1 MAKSQ
6 REIELEIKSL
16 ELQKEANKADIEALK
31 RLDKKIIA
39 QEKLLSKRKLEADLV
54 SQNLSFEKQLLKDLK
69 DERFKS
75 IQLAGL
81 DIKKTRKQ
89 LLVTEEILNAKKVNT
104 EEELEALRVIG
115 KIKNLEEGIRKS
127 VIEQSDEVKT
137 LSDLQGEFKDNVLD
151 TVEAFIKA
159 SNIVDDFSLENL
171 LGDLADFSKK
181 SKKDFMDLSELGKG
195 FADEITDLFKV
206 GGLLGFG
213 AILAQQ
219 FIEFGKNIQAN
230 RRELGLTVAE
240 ATRLSGQSQ
249 ILGIRAKEFGMG
261 VEDVRKIQASILEN
275 LGGQAKLTNELVN
288 DFLVL
293 EGTLGVTADTA
304 SKLLPIFDAVGA
316 AGERGAVAQIE
327 SLGALIR
334 LEGLSPGQILG
345 DVASNTE
352 FFAKFAKDGGN
363 NLIRAAISAKK
374 LGLELSSVNQITES
388 LLDFETSIEKQ
399 LEASL
404 LLGRQINLD
413 RARQLA
419 LTGDVDGL
427 LEEVRR
433 QIGTEAEFNRLLVP
447 QREALAQAFGLS
459 VEDVARAVR
468 GTTAAVSGGAASGDD
483 DFARQQIALL
493 GDSNRLLG
501 KIAGNTE

>member
-1 MAKSQ
+1 MAKTR
-6 REIELEIKSL
+6 RELELEIKSL
-16 ELQKEANKADIEALK
+16 EILK
-31 RLDKKIIA
+31 QRQGITREELATLDKQIIRV
-39 QEKLLSKRKLEADLV
+39 EKLLDRQKTFEDLKRSGERI
-54 SQNLSFEKQLLKDLK
+54 EKQALKDAQNNRLK
-69 DERFKS
+69 NLRT
-75 IQLAGL
+75 AGL
-81 DIKKTRKQ
+81 DVNLSRAALDLIRNNVNKSLTLGKQ
-89 LLVTEEILNAKKVNT
+89 KEKLLTTVDKLQKVEQGVT
-104 EEELEALRVIG
+104 
-115 KIKNLEEGIRKS
+115 KS
-127 VIEQSDEVKT
+127 VIDQTDEVKT
-137 LSDLQGEFKDNVLD
+137 AAELRQGIDEKALAALQEFLNESEDLKKISLD
-151 TVEAFIKA
+151 QLLEDLAK
-159 SNIVDDFSLENL
+159 FSKNSKKG
-171 LGDLADFSKK
+171 LGDFTD
-181 SKKDFMDLSELGKG
+181 LGKG
-195 FADEITDLFKV
+195 FADELGDLFKV
-206 GGLLGFG
+206 GGLVGFG

-230 RRELGLTVAE
+230 RRELGLTVLE

-249 ILGIRAKEFGMG
+249 ILGIRAKEFGLG

-304 SKLLPIFDAVGA
+304 SKLLPILDSVGA

-352 FFAKFAKDGGN
+352 FFAKFAKDGGT
-363 NLIRAAISAKK
+363 NLIRAAISARK
-374 LGLELSSVNQITES
+374 LGLELSAVNSITES

-419 LTGDVDGL
+419 LTGDQEGL

-433 QIGTEAEFNRLLVP
+433 QIGDEAEFTRLNVV
-447 QREALAQAFGLS
+447 QRQALADAFGLQ
-459 VEDVARAVR
+459 VEQVARAVR
-468 GTTAAVSGGAASGDD
+468 GNTAAVTGAAAAGGGDELQ
-483 DFARQQIALL
+483 RKMVNQL
-493 GDSNRLLG
+493 GDVVR
-501 KIAGNTE
+501 NTGVLAKAI

>member
-1 MAKSQ
+1 MAKTR

-16 ELQKEANKADIEALK
+16 ELQKEANKADADALK

-39 QEKLLSKRKLEADLV
+39 QERLLGLRKQEEDLAKQTLNFEKRLLQDLENQRFKNLRAAGLDVDKSREALATAKDTISNIKTNKEERNAALEVIRDIQNLEQDIRESVINQSDAAMDFSDIQKAIGEEAIKSLEAFIDSNDILKELDLTKLLEQLSKFSQESKRTFG
-54 SQNLSFEKQLLKDLK
+54 NLKDLGGG
-69 DERFKS
+69 FK
-75 IQLAGL
+75 
-81 DIKKTRKQ
+81 
-89 LLVTEEILNAKKVNT
+89 
-104 EEELEALRVIG
+104 
-115 KIKNLEEGIRKS
+115 
-127 VIEQSDEVKT
+127 
-137 LSDLQGEFKDNVLD
+137 
-151 TVEAFIKA
+151 
-159 SNIVDDFSLENL
+159 
-171 LGDLADFSKK
+171 
-181 SKKDFMDLSELGKG
+181 
-195 FADEITDLFKV
+195 DEITSV
-206 GGLLGFG
+206 LGFGGIVGIG

-219 FIEFGKNIQAN
+219 LIQFGQNIQAN
-230 RRELGLTVAE
+230 RRELGLTLKD
-240 ATRLSGQSQ
+240 ATDLSFQSQ
-249 ILGIRAKEFGMG
+249 VLGIRAKEFGMG

-468 GTTAAVSGGAASGDD
+468 GTTAAVSGGAASGGD
-483 DFARQQIALL
+483 DFARQQIALQED
-493 GDSNRLLG
+493 GNRLLG

>member
-1 MAKSQ
+1 M
-6 REIELEIKSL
+6 
-16 ELQKEANKADIEALK
+16 
-31 RLDKKIIA
+31 
-39 QEKLLSKRKLEADLV
+39 
-54 SQNLSFEKQLLKDLK
+54 
-69 DERFKS
+69 
-75 IQLAGL
+75 
-81 DIKKTRKQ
+81 
-89 LLVTEEILNAKKVNT
+89 
-104 EEELEALRVIG
+104 
-115 KIKNLEEGIRKS
+115 
-127 VIEQSDEVKT
+127 
-137 LSDLQGEFKDNVLD
+137 
-151 TVEAFIKA
+151 
-159 SNIVDDFSLENL
+159 
-171 LGDLADFSKK
+171 
-181 SKKDFMDLSELGKG
+181 
-195 FADEITDLFKV
+195 
-206 GGLLGFG
+206 
-213 AILAQQ
+213 
-219 FIEFGKNIQAN
+219 
-230 RRELGLTVAE
+230 TVAE

>member
-1 MAKSQ
+1 M
-6 REIELEIKSL
+6 
-16 ELQKEANKADIEALK
+16 
-31 RLDKKIIA
+31 
-39 QEKLLSKRKLEADLV
+39 
-54 SQNLSFEKQLLKDLK
+54 
-69 DERFKS
+69 
-75 IQLAGL
+75 
-81 DIKKTRKQ
+81 
-89 LLVTEEILNAKKVNT
+89 
-104 EEELEALRVIG
+104 
-115 KIKNLEEGIRKS
+115 
-127 VIEQSDEVKT
+127 
-137 LSDLQGEFKDNVLD
+137 
-151 TVEAFIKA
+151 
-159 SNIVDDFSLENL
+159 
-171 LGDLADFSKK
+171 
-181 SKKDFMDLSELGKG
+181 
-195 FADEITDLFKV
+195 
-206 GGLLGFG
+206 
-213 AILAQQ
+213 
-219 FIEFGKNIQAN
+219 
-230 RRELGLTVAE
+230 
-240 ATRLSGQSQ
+240 
-249 ILGIRAKEFGMG
+249 
-261 VEDVRKIQASILEN
+261 
-275 LGGQAKLTNELVN
+275 VN

-427 LEEVRR
+427 LEEVRQ

-468 GTTAAVSGGAASGDD
+468 GTTAAVTGAAAAGGGD
-483 DFARQQIALL
+483 FEKQSVSLL
-493 GDSNRLLG
+493 GDIARNTG
-501 KIAGNTE
+501 KFAGAV